1 MNMEEL
7 KKKVELLEHRVTL
20 LEEKVSIVDEAK
32 KVKKQTIGEFVIES
46 GANSYNERT
55 CAIAYYIENFV
66 EKESFTSEDI
76 TQGYRD
82 ARESLPKNVSDTVKA
97 CAQRKWFSEIDKD
110 AKTGAK
116 KYQLTNTGTKAVED
130 KFTHKKTK

>member
-1 MNMEEL
+1 MEEL

-46 GANSYNERT
+46 GANSYKEKT

-66 EKESFTSEDI
+66 EKDSFTSEDI

-82 ARESLPKNVSDTVKA
+82 ARESLPKNVSDTLMV
-97 CAQRKWFSEIDKD
+97 CAKIKWFSEIDKD
-110 AKTGAK
+110 AKTGVK
-116 KYQLTNTGTKAVED
+116 KYQLTNTGTKAVDD
-130 KFTHKKTK
+130 KFAHKKIK